1 MCSLMHTAK
10 SHDCHIKIRLIPLPR
25 EATCRYCD
33 LRYCGLVRENK
44 FASSFHFP
52 DSPQGGAW
60 PLTCGLRRECFRP
73 DDGR

>member
-1 MCSLMHTAK
+1 MEKCKLCGRILRQTLRAWTQ
-10 SHDCHIKIRLIPLPR
+10 
-25 EATCRYCD
+25 EATCSYCD

-44 FASSFHFP
+44 LASSFHFP